1 MKKEELREKE
11 EQKNKTLKQ
20 LEQMSEKN
28 DELNEKIEKIKKKIT
43 KKSKELEKELKENV
57 SDFSEDVKETAKII
71 NDELKEKSKDF
82 KKEFKETTEEIKDK
96 AEEILKNV
104 KISSKKFDKKD
115 IIENKAMACLAYIMA
130 PVPYFVETKSKW
142 VRYHAIQGM
151 NLFIIEVIL
160 CLIVTVINSLIFWP
174 FLFLKTI
181 IKLSLYAFM
190 VIYAIIGII
199 NVCNEEAK
207 ELPLINKFK
216 FIKK

>member
-1 MKKEELREKE
+1 MKKEEN
-11 EQKNKTLKQ
+11 QTI
-20 LEQMSEKN
+20 EKN
-28 DELNEKIEKIKKKIT
+28 NDLDEKIE
-43 KKSKELEKELKENV
+43 ELKKTV
-57 SDFSEDVKETAKII
+57 STKTKEISED
-71 NDELKEKSKDF
+71 LKEKVKDLNEELEVKSKDL

-104 KISSKKFDKKD
+104 KDSSKKFDKKD
-115 IIENKAMACLAYIMA
+115 IQENKAMACLSYIIA
-130 PVPYFVETKSKW
+130 PVPYFIETKSKW

-151 NLFIIEVIL
+151 NLFVVEVLL
-160 CLIVTVINSLIFWP
+160 CLLVTIINSLIFWP

-181 IKLSLYAFM
+181 TKICLYVFM